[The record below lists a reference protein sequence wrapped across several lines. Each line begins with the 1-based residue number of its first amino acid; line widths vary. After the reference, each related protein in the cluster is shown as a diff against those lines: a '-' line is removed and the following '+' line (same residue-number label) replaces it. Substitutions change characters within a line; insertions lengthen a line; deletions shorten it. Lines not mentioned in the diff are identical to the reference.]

1 MTRAAE
7 LGDDILPEVMS
18 VFTAE
23 SFAAQ
28 TDKDLRNSLPRPLL
42 AETMATCNMSDSQLS
57 VIERVMSRQFYDPDV
72 LEDLHED
79 EGVETKTEITDS
91 DYKLYVCK
99 SNGNFANKTK
109 WPRLQQ
115 FTALLIKRFHHNRRD
130 YRSYFSQ
137 IILPSL
143 FVCIAMACIL
153 TKPVMES
160 LHPIQLTQSLYEP
173 WSSAFIR

>member
-7 LGDDILPEVMS
+7 LGDDISPEVMS

-28 TDKDLRNSLPRPLL
+28 TEKDLRNSLPRPLL
-42 AETMATCNMSDSQLS
+42 TETTAIKNTSDEQHS
-57 VIERVMSRQFYDPDV
+57 VIEKVMSRQFYDPNV
-72 LEDLHED
+72 SEDLHDD
-79 EGVETKTEITDS
+79 EAVETKTGVTDS
-91 DYKLYVCK
+91 DYKLYVCR
-99 SNGNFANKTK
+99 SNANFANKTK
-109 WPRLQQ
+109 WPRWQQ

-137 IILPSL
+137 IVLPSL

-160 LHPIQLTQSLYEP
+160 LHSIRLNQSLYEP
-173 WSSAFIR
+173 WSSTFIR

>member
-23 SFAAQ
+23 SFAQ
-28 TDKDLRNSLPRPLL
+28 TEKNLRNSLPRPLL
-42 AETMATCNMSDSQLS
+42 TETTATKSVPDEQQS

-72 LEDLHED
+72 LEDLRDD
-79 EGVETKTEITDS
+79 EVVEAKTEMTDS
-91 DYKLYVCK
+91 DYKLYVCR
-99 SNGNFANKTK
+99 SSGNFANKTK
-109 WPRLQQ
+109 WSRWQQ
-115 FTALLIKRFHHNRRD
+115 FTALLIKRSHHNRRD

-173 WSSAFIR
+173 WSSSFIR